1 MGNNASFISRVCKFT
16 VKGKTVIEEGN
27 DVKSFR
33 QYVVMDT
40 DDEGY
45 ITRKIKYI
53 GPDFRTVVIGNNH
66 NIPKGKDGQY
76 ASKED
81 WAIMTAPVD
90 GSSRE
95 EEISRIEREAI
106 ERYKRSLEEK
116 TTVQTQK

>member
-1 MGNNASFISRVCKFT
+1 MGNNASFVTRICKFT
-16 VKGKTVIEEGN
+16 VQGKTVIEEGS
-27 DVKSFR
+27 DVKSLKQFI
-33 QYVVMDT
+33 VMDT
-40 DDEGY
+40 DSAGF

-66 NIPKGKDGQY
+66 SIPKGKDGQY

-95 EEISRIEREAI
+95 EEIARIEREAI

-116 TTVQTQK
+116 TTIQTQK

>member
-1 MGNNASFISRVCKFT
+1 MSNASFISRVCPYT
-16 VKGKTVIEEGN
+16 VKGNPVIEEGS

-40 DDEGY
+40 DSDGY
-45 ITRKIKYI
+45 ITRKVKYI

-66 NIPKGKDGQY
+66 SIPKGKDGQY

-81 WAIMTAPVD
+81 WAIMTAPID

-95 EEISRIEREAI
+95 EELERVRREAV
-106 ERYKRSLEEK
+106 EEYKKSLLR
-116 TTVQTQK
+116 TDTVQTQK